1 MVPPISTLNFSA
13 SPLQHPEPHTSSTSE
28 NKDFFMR
35 CSVAIGRRCPA
46 LDGCRGLSSA
56 LIAWAV
62 LTVGV
67 TARAHFVFV
76 LPDEE
81 STQARVILSETL
93 EVDADIDPALV
104 DGVKLVT
111 RDGAGGEGAL
121 MLARDGEARLV
132 KLPEQSRGA
141 IHGTLTHGIMK
152 HGPKP
157 FLVVYHPKACLG
169 YPFGSAARIG
179 EESPAEIV
187 PAGHPGAVR
196 FQLLS
201 HGQPVADAKMVVL
214 LPDGK
219 QEEVVTDAKGQTPVF
234 DAAGRYGAWARHV
247 VATPGEHAG
256 EAYVEERH
264 YPTIVIDAP
273 AGHRGAAKET
283 HATFTKTEKLP
294 ALPVAAS
301 SLGAVACDGHVYVY
315 GGHIAPVHT
324 YSTEAVT
331 GRFFRRPLAG
341 GDGWEELAGGP
352 ALQGMNLATHG
363 GKIYR
368 VGGMDPRNKPGEPAE
383 NFSVASAACYDPA
396 TNTWTDLPTIPEPR
410 SSHDVAVVG
419 DTLYVV
425 GGWNM
430 LGHEGEDWCDTML
443 ALDLMD
449 PTGGWKSLR
458 QPFERRALIASV
470 ADGKLYVIGGFTE
483 EEEIS
488 RRVDIF
494 DSAGGTWSS
503 GPELPGEPINGFAPA
518 ACTVAGRVH
527 VSVADGS
534 VHRLAETGSDWEPVA
549 SVVPRIVHRAV
560 ADGDAHLVLVGGAAN
575 AENLDLVER
584 VPVR

>member
-1 MVPPISTLNFSA
+1 MRRPPSFLTSAASQFATWRALGAISCLTA
-13 SPLQHPEPHTSSTSE
+13 SSLAQ
-28 NKDFFMR
+28 
-35 CSVAIGRRCPA
+35 
-46 LDGCRGLSSA
+46 
-56 LIAWAV
+56 
-62 LTVGV
+62 
-67 TARAHFVFV
+67 AHFVFV
-76 LPDEE
+76 LPNEE
-81 STQARVILSETL
+81 GTQAQVILSETL
-93 EVDADIDPALV
+93 EVDEDIDPELV
-104 DGVKLVT
+104 DGVQLVT
-111 RDGAGGEGAL
+111 RDGAGAEGAL
-121 MLARDGEARLV
+121 TLARDGETRLV
-132 KLPEQSRGA
+132 KLPEKARGA
-141 IHGTLTHGIMK
+141 IHGTLTHGVMK

-169 YPFGSAARIG
+169 YPFGSAGRIG
-179 EESPAEIV
+179 AESPAEIV

-196 FQLLS
+196 FQLLAR
-201 HGQPVADAKMVVL
+201 GEPVADAKMIVL

-219 QEEVVTDAKGQTPVF
+219 QQEEVTDAKGHTPVF

-247 VATPGEHAG
+247 VAKPGEHAG

-264 YPTIVIDAP
+264 YPTIVMDVP
-273 AGHRGAAKET
+273 AGHKGAAKDT

-301 SLGAVACDGHVYVY
+301 SLGAVASDGYVYVY

-324 YSTEAVT
+324 YSTEAVS
-331 GRFFRRPLAG
+331 GRFFRRPLSGG
-341 GDGWEELAGGP
+341 GDWEELAGGP

-368 VGGMDPRNKPGEPAE
+368 VGGMDPRNKPGDPAE

-396 TNTWTDLPTIPEPR
+396 ASTWTDLPPIPAPR

-430 LGHEGEDWCDTML
+430 LGHDGEDWCDTML
-443 ALDLMD
+443 ALDLTN
-449 PTGGWKSLR
+449 PAAGWKTLP
-458 QPFERRALIASV
+458 QPFSRRALIAAV
-470 ADGKLYVIGGFTE
+470 DEGKLYVIGGFTE
-483 EEEIS
+483 EEEAS

-494 DSAGGTWSS
+494 DPATGTWAQ
-503 GPELPGEPINGFAPA
+503 GPDLPGESLNGFAPA
-518 ACTVAGRVH
+518 ACTVGGVVH

-534 VHRLAETGSDWEPVA
+534 VHRLAEAGCHWEPVA

-560 ADGDAHLVLVGGAAN
+560 SDGDDHLVLVGGAAN

-584 VPVR
+584 VPVGK

>member
-1 MVPPISTLNFSA
+1 MHRSLMPFALAAVPFAVWRVCFTLAFFAAA
-13 SPLQHPEPHTSSTSE
+13 SLAE
-28 NKDFFMR
+28 
-35 CSVAIGRRCPA
+35 
-46 LDGCRGLSSA
+46 
-56 LIAWAV
+56 
-62 LTVGV
+62 
-67 TARAHFVFV
+67 AHFVFV
-76 LPDEE
+76 IPDADG
-81 STQARVILSETL
+81 TRARVILSETL
-93 EVDADIDPALV
+93 EVDENVDPELV

-111 RDGAGGEGAL
+111 RDGAGAEGAL
-121 MLARDGEARLV
+121 TLARDGETRLV
-132 KLPEQSRGA
+132 KLPEKTRGA

-179 EESPAEIV
+179 GESPAEIV

-201 HGQPVADAKMVVL
+201 RGEPVADAKMVVL

-219 QEEVVTDAKGQTPVF
+219 QQEVVTDAKGHTPLF
-234 DAAGRYGAWARHV
+234 DQAGRYGAWARHV
-247 VATPGEHAG
+247 VATPGEHGG

-264 YPTIVIDAP
+264 YPTIVMGVP
-273 AGHRGAAKET
+273 AGHKGAAKDT
-283 HATFTKTEKLP
+283 HATFTETEKLP

-301 SLGAVACDGHVYVY
+301 SLGAVASNGHVYVY

-324 YSTEAVT
+324 YSTEAVS
-331 GRFFRRPLAG
+331 GRFFRRPLSG
-341 GDGWEELAGGP
+341 GDWQELAGGP
-352 ALQGMNLATHG
+352 ALQGMNLAAHG

-368 VGGMDPRNKPGEPAE
+368 VGGMDPRNKPGDPAE
-383 NFSVASAACYDPA
+383 NFSVTSAACYDPA
-396 TNTWTDLPTIPEPR
+396 TNTWSDLPPIPEPR

-430 LGHEGEDWCDTML
+430 LGHDGEDWADTMF
-443 ALDLMD
+443 ALDLAD
-449 PTGGWKSLR
+449 PAAGWKTLP
-458 QPFERRALIASV
+458 QPFERRALIAAV
-470 ADGKLYVIGGFTE
+470 DEGKLYVIGGFTE
-483 EEEIS
+483 EEEVS

-494 DSAGGTWSS
+494 DPATGTWST
-503 GPELPGEPINGFAPA
+503 GPELPGEPLNGFAPA
-518 ACTVAGRVH
+518 ACTVGGLVH

-534 VHRLAETGSDWEPVA
+534 VHRLAETGCHWQPVA

-560 ADGDAHLVLVGGAAN
+560 ADGDDHLVLVGGAAH

-584 VPVR
+584 VPVKK

>member
-1 MVPPISTLNFSA
+1 MRHFHAVTNTPGRAAIL
-13 SPLQHPEPHTSSTSE
+13 PL
-28 NKDFFMR
+28 
-35 CSVAIGRRCPA
+35 
-46 LDGCRGLSSA
+46 
-56 LIAWAV
+56 LIALPIAAIMPA
-62 LTVGV
+62 T
-67 TARAHFVFV
+67 RAHFVFV
-76 LPDEE
+76 IPDEKGTKA
-81 STQARVILSETL
+81 SVILSETL
-93 EVDADIDPALV
+93 EVDKDIAPELV

-111 RDGAGGEGAL
+111 RDGAGAEAAL
-121 MLARDGEARLV
+121 ELARDGETRFV
-132 KLPEQSRGA
+132 KLPADLRGA
-141 IHGTLTHGIMK
+141 VHGTLTHGIMK

-179 EESPAEIV
+179 EESAAEIV
-187 PAGHPGAVR
+187 PAGHLGAVR

-201 HGQPVADAKMVVL
+201 RGEPVADAKMIVL
-214 LPDGK
+214 LPDGTQ
-219 QEEVVTDAKGQTPVF
+219 QEVTTNATGHTPVF
-234 DAAGRYGAWARHV
+234 DAVGRYGAWARHV
-247 VATPGEHAG
+247 VAKPGTHAG

-264 YPTIVIDAP
+264 YPTIVMDAP

-283 HATFTKTEKLP
+283 HAALTNTEKLP
-294 ALPVAAS
+294 PLPIPAS
-301 SLGAVACDGHVYVY
+301 SLGVVACDGKLYAY

-331 GRFFRRPLAG
+331 GRFFRRPVS
-341 GDGWEELAGGP
+341 GDAGWEELASGP
-352 ALQGMNLATHG
+352 ALQGMNLAAHG

-368 VGGMDPRNKPGEPAE
+368 VGGMDPRNKPGKPAE
-383 NFSVASAACYDPA
+383 NFSVTSAACYDPA
-396 TNTWTDLPTIPEPR
+396 TNAWTDLPPLPEPR
-410 SSHDVAVVG
+410 SSHDLAVVG

-443 ALDLMD
+443 SLDLGD
-449 PTGGWKSLR
+449 PAADWRTLP
-458 QPFERRALIASV
+458 QPFERRALIAAV

-483 EEEIS
+483 EEEAS
-488 RRVDIF
+488 RRVDIL
-494 DSAGGTWSS
+494 DPTTGTWSQ

-518 ACTVAGRVH
+518 ACTIGGLVH

-534 VHRLAETGSDWEPVA
+534 VHRLAADGSRWEPVA

-560 ADGDAHLVLVGGAAN
+560 ADGDGHMVLLGGAAN

>member
-1 MVPPISTLNFSA
+1 MHRPSFL
-13 SPLQHPEPHTSSTSE
+13 
-28 NKDFFMR
+28 
-35 CSVAIGRRCPA
+35 
-46 LDGCRGLSSA
+46 
-56 LIAWAV
+56 
-62 LTVGV
+62 
-67 TARAHFVFV
+67 TARMSPRIRFINSLWAGALLAAGGIAHAHFVFV

-81 STQARVILSETL
+81 GMRARVILSETL
-93 EVDADIDPALV
+93 EFDDNVDPALV
-104 DGVKLVT
+104 DGVELVT
-111 RDGAGGEGAL
+111 RDGAGDEGAL
-121 MLARDGEARLV
+121 VLARDGETRFV
-132 KLPEQSRGA
+132 KLPENLRGA
-141 IHGTLTHGIMK
+141 IHGSLTHGIMK

-179 EESPAEIV
+179 ADAPAEIV

-196 FQLLS
+196 FQLLAR
-201 HGQPVADAKMVVL
+201 GEAVADAKMVVL

-219 QEEVVTDAKGQTPVF
+219 QQEVVTDANGHTPLF

-247 VATPGEHAG
+247 VATPGAHGG
-256 EAYVEERH
+256 EDYVEERH
-264 YPTIVIDAP
+264 YPTIVMDVP

-301 SLGAVACDGHVYVY
+301 SLGAVACGGHVYVY

-331 GRFFRRPLAG
+331 GRFFRRPLSG
-341 GDGWEELAGGP
+341 GASWEELAGGP
-352 ALQGMNLATHG
+352 ALQGMNLATHA

-383 NFSVASAACYDPA
+383 NFSVAWAACYDPA
-396 TNTWTDLPTIPEPR
+396 TNTWTDLPPLPEPR

-430 LGHEGEDWCDTML
+430 LGHDGQEWCDTMF
-443 ALDLMD
+443 ALDLAN
-449 PTGGWKSLR
+449 PGAGWKTLP
-458 QPFERRALIASV
+458 QPFVRRALIAAV
-470 ADGKLYVIGGFTE
+470 NDGRLYVIGGFTE
-483 EEEIS
+483 NEDAS
-488 RRVDIF
+488 REVDIF
-494 DSAGGTWSS
+494 DPATGTWAK
-503 GPELPGEPINGFAPA
+503 GPELPGESLNGFAPA
-518 ACTVAGRVH
+518 ACTIAGLVH

-534 VHRLAETGSDWEPVA
+534 VHRLSQAGCHWEPVA

-560 ADGDAHLVLVGGAAN
+560 ADGDGHMVLVGGAAN
-575 AENLDLVER
+575 AANLDLVER

>member
-1 MVPPISTLNFSA
+1 MNRVVKESFVIVCRWTAGLA
-13 SPLQHPEPHTSSTSE
+13 SWIPL
-28 NKDFFMR
+28 
-35 CSVAIGRRCPA
+35 A
-46 LDGCRGLSSA
+46 LAASLA
-56 LIAWAV
+56 Q
-62 LTVGV
+62 
-67 TARAHFVFV
+67 AHFVFV
-76 LPDEE
+76 LLDEE
-81 STQARVILSETL
+81 GTQARVILSEDL
-93 EVDADIDPALV
+93 QLDENVDPALV

-111 RDGAGGEGAL
+111 RDGAGDEAAL
-121 MLARDGEARLV
+121 TLARDGETRLV
-132 KLPEQSRGA
+132 KLPKTMRGA
-141 IHGTLTHGIMK
+141 IHGTLTHGVMK

-179 EESPAEIV
+179 ADSPAEIV

-201 HGQPVADAKMVVL
+201 RGEPVAGAKMTVI
-214 LPDGK
+214 LPDGTR
-219 QEEVVTDAKGQTPVF
+219 EEVVTDEKGHTRTF

-247 VATPGEHAG
+247 VATPGKHGDED
-256 EAYVEERH
+256 YVEERH
-264 YPTIVIDAP
+264 YPTIVMDVP

-283 HATFTKTEKLP
+283 HATFTNTEKLP

-301 SLGAVACDGHVYVY
+301 SLGAVACGGQVYVY

-331 GRFFRRPLAG
+331 GRFFRRPLSG
-341 GDGWEELAGGP
+341 GAAWEELAGGP
-352 ALQGMNLATHG
+352 ALQGMNLAAHA

-368 VGGMDPRNKPGEPAE
+368 VGGMDPRNEPGEPAE

-396 TNTWTDLPTIPEPR
+396 TNIWTDLPPLPEPR

-430 LGHEGEDWCDTML
+430 LGHDGEDWCDTML
-443 ALDLMD
+443 ALDLTN
-449 PTGGWKSLR
+449 PAAGWKTLP
-458 QPFERRALIASV
+458 QPFVRRALIAAV
-470 ADGKLYVIGGFTE
+470 DEDKIYVIGGFTE
-483 EEEIS
+483 NEEAS

-494 DSAGGTWSS
+494 DPATGSWAT
-503 GPELPGEPINGFAPA
+503 GPELPGEPLNGFAPA
-518 ACTVAGRVH
+518 ACTIAGLVH

-534 VHRLAETGSDWEPVA
+534 VHRLSQAGCHWEPVA

-560 ADGDAHLVLVGGAAN
+560 SDGDGHMVLVGGAAN

>member
-1 MVPPISTLNFSA
+1 MHRSLMPFALAAVPFAVWRVCFTLAFFAAA
-13 SPLQHPEPHTSSTSE
+13 SLAE
-28 NKDFFMR
+28 
-35 CSVAIGRRCPA
+35 
-46 LDGCRGLSSA
+46 
-56 LIAWAV
+56 
-62 LTVGV
+62 
-67 TARAHFVFV
+67 AHFVFV
-76 LPDEE
+76 IPDEE
-81 STQARVILSETL
+81 GTEARVILSETL
-93 EVDADIDPALV
+93 EVDENIDPELV

-111 RDGAGGEGAL
+111 RDGAGAEGAL
-121 MLARDGEARLV
+121 TLARDGETRLV
-132 KLPEQSRGA
+132 KLPEKTRGA

-179 EESPAEIV
+179 GESPAEIV

-201 HGQPVADAKMVVL
+201 RGEPVADAKMVVL

-219 QEEVVTDAKGQTPVF
+219 QQEVVTDAKGHTPLF
-234 DAAGRYGAWARHV
+234 DQAGRYGAWARHV
-247 VATPGEHAG
+247 VATPGEHGG

-264 YPTIVIDAP
+264 YPTIVMGVP
-273 AGHRGAAKET
+273 AGHKGAAKDT
-283 HATFTKTEKLP
+283 HATFTETEKLP

-301 SLGAVACDGHVYVY
+301 SLGAVASNGHVYVY

-324 YSTEAVT
+324 YSTEAVS
-331 GRFFRRPLAG
+331 GRFFRRPLSG
-341 GDGWEELAGGP
+341 GDWQELAGGP
-352 ALQGMNLATHG
+352 ALQGMNLAAHG

-368 VGGMDPRNKPGEPAE
+368 VGGMDPRNKPGDPAE
-383 NFSVASAACYDPA
+383 NFSVTSAACYDPA
-396 TNTWTDLPTIPEPR
+396 TNTWSDLPPIPEPR

-430 LGHEGEDWCDTML
+430 LGHDGEDWADTMF
-443 ALDLMD
+443 ALDLAE
-449 PTGGWKSLR
+449 PAAGWKTLP
-458 QPFERRALIASV
+458 QPFERRALIAAV
-470 ADGKLYVIGGFTE
+470 DEGKLYVIGGFTE
-483 EEEIS
+483 EEEVS

-494 DSAGGTWSS
+494 DPATGTWST
-503 GPELPGEPINGFAPA
+503 GPELPGEPLNGFAPA
-518 ACTVAGRVH
+518 ACTVGGLVH

-534 VHRLAETGSDWEPVA
+534 VHRLAETGCHWQPVA

-560 ADGDAHLVLVGGAAN
+560 ADGDDHLVLVGGAAH

-584 VPVR
+584 VPVKK